1 MMIEKMNRGGA
12 RKSTWLKDVL
22 DIAWYYLMFILIQLV
37 CILLLGIMADGANKV
52 IVASA
57 ISSVLTT
64 LLFVRLKWSPVTR
77 DYLKSKPVLP
87 ILWVVLLALGTVV
100 PSMALNDFLG
110 LEMPEEEATL
120 LAEMMKKPA
129 GYAAIGVLIPIAE
142 EIVFR
147 GAILRKLLE
156 KMGDGKHWL
165 AILCSALLFGIAHGN
180 SAQFVH
186 AVLAGMLL
194 GWLYYRTKSVVPG
207 IAFHLVNNTVTYIVV
222 NILPPGM
229 EDITISQLA
238 GGSTTHMILY
248 IVFSL
253 CIFIPA
259 LFQLNRLLKRVG
271 EK

>member
-1 MMIEKMNRGGA
+1 
-12 RKSTWLKDVL
+12 
-22 DIAWYYLMFILIQLV
+22 
-37 CILLLGIMADGANKV
+37 
-52 IVASA
+52 
-57 ISSVLTT
+57 
-64 LLFVRLKWSPVTR
+64 
-77 DYLKSKPVLP
+77 
-87 ILWVVLLALGTVV
+87 
-100 PSMALNDFLG
+100 
-110 LEMPEEEATL
+110 
-120 LAEMMKKPA
+120 
-129 GYAAIGVLIPIAE
+129 
-142 EIVFR
+142 
-147 GAILRKLLE
+147 
-156 KMGDGKHWL
+156 MGDGKHWL

>member
-12 RKSTWLKDVL
+12 RKSTWLKDIL

-37 CILLLGIMADGANKV
+37 CSWLLGIMADGADKS

-57 ISSVLTT
+57 ISSVLIT
-64 LLFVRLKWSPVTR
+64 LLFARLKWSPVTR

-87 ILWVVLLALGTVV
+87 IFWVVLLALGTIV

-110 LEMPEEEATL
+110 LKMSEEQVAL

-129 GYAAIGVLIPIAE
+129 GYAAVGVLIPIAE

-186 AVLAGMLL
+186 AVLSGMLL

-207 IAFHLVNNTVTYIVV
+207 IVFHLINNTVTYIVV

-229 EDITISQLA
+229 EDITFSQLA

-253 CIFIPA
+253 CIFMPA